1 MRILSLLTLQSLTAF
16 YVPYGGEYLQLI
28 ESRDKPTNDV
38 NYGLSKDEIGLGK
51 KQVHLVYLYNSVS
64 KLKDKDY

>member
-38 NYGLSKDEIGLGK
+38 NYGVSKDEIGLGK
-51 KQVHLVYLYNSVS
+51 KRSALGI
-64 KLKDKDY
+64 

>member
-51 KQVHLVYLYNSVS
+51 KRSALGILV
-64 KLKDKDY
+64 